1 MKPLLAQILNSRW
14 FSISV
19 HIGLWLLVYLS
30 ATSLGGKTAEVRE
43 TDSFSTPAQSVAPVA
58 KLDHLFS
65 PGIWPKAIVET
76 NSLNPFFT
84 RHFIPPQ
91 TPTPPAPTTRKIELT
106 YQGFYQSG
114 DSLKQAIIKLGDS
127 FMVTPVGAK
136 VVTNWFVAEATLQ
149 SLTLTNLTAQTNVLT
164 LNAKKEIEVPIQ

>member
-106 YQGFYQSG
+106 YQGFYQTADG
-114 DSLKQAIIKLGDS
+114 PKQTMVRFGDS
-127 FMVTPVGAK
+127 FLVAIPGAK
-136 VVTNWFVAEATLQ
+136 VTANLFVADVNVQA
-149 SLTLTNLTAQTNVLT
+149 LTLTTLPRQTNILP
-164 LNAKKEIEVPIQ
+164 LNAKR